1 MRRKVRLTESD
12 LHRIVKES
20 VKKALR
26 ENQFS
31 EDQIYD
37 WYNSAAKEMGYE
49 DFVASMWAYY
59 FSKNLEVA
67 EQMLNSLNDSLN
79 EPFPDGY
86 RKFRY

>member
-31 EDQIYD
+31 EDQICD

-49 DFVASMWAYY
+49 EVP
-59 FSKNLEVA
+59 KN
-67 EQMLNSLNDSLN
+67 
-79 EPFPDGY
+79 
-86 RKFRY
+86 R